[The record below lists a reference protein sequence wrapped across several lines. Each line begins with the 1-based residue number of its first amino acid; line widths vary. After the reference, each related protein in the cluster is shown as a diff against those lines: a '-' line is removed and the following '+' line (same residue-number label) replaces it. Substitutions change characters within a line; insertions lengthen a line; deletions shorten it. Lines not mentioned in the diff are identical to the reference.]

1 MPGFA
6 TSHPRATPAPGRA
19 GSDIG
24 RQQRIAGQ
32 FEGFTT
38 VWLQGESAPVAAD
51 CGLAEAA
58 DFGHGARV
66 PVGGARRLGFQNF
79 DNYVFTCS
87 SVSRRDEVHPAVHRL
102 GPQEPRTPLAYRGQR
117 AYRRRKPVRCGHAKA
132 QRLLRFA
139 PARPIQQRLP
149 LLAEQDQRSCRTSP
163 FHRNHKLRRW
173 IVTQPTS

>member
-79 DNYVFTCS
+79 DNYVF
-87 SVSRRDEVHPAVHRL
+87 HL
-102 GPQEPRTPLAYRGQR
+102 FI
-117 AYRRRKPVRCGHAKA
+117 RKPAGRGSSSSPSTRPAGTANATCLPWATSLPPA
-132 QRLLRFA
+132 QASTMWACKGPALA
-139 PARPIQQRLP
+139 PVCAG
-149 LLAEQDQRSCRTSP
+149 ASNSTASAA
-163 FHRNHKLRRW
+163 
-173 IVTQPTS
+173 VG